1 MNSTKMKNLYLV
13 SCVPKKSCD
22 RSHAK
27 DLYQSEWFKKA
38 RTFVERSGAPWY
50 ILSAKH
56 GLLHP
61 DELVTP
67 YEQTLNKM
75 PIHERKLW
83 ATGVLDKLLPM
94 LTTQQT
100 VIVLAGIRYREFLM
114 PCLRQMAEDVRIPME
129 GMRIGEQLAWL
140 SKHNEQA

>member
-1 MNSTKMKNLYLV
+1 MKTLYLV
-13 SCVPKKSCD
+13 SCVSRKSCD

-38 RTFVERSGAPWY
+38 RKFVECSDASWY

-75 PIHERKLW
+75 PIHES
-83 ATGVLDKLLPM
+83 LL
-94 LTTQQT
+94 QKS
-100 VIVLAGIRYREFLM
+100 AEFF
-114 PCLRQMAEDVRIPME
+114 
-129 GMRIGEQLAWL
+129 
-140 SKHNEQA
+140 

>member
-1 MNSTKMKNLYLV
+1 MNSAKMKNLYLV
-13 SCVPKKSCD
+13 SCVSKKSCD
-22 RSHAK
+22 RSRAK

-38 RTFVERSGAPWY
+38 RKFVERSGAPWY

-75 PIHERKLW
+75 PIYERKLW

-94 LTTQQT
+94 LTPSQT
-100 VIVLAGIRYREFLM
+100 VIVLAGVRYREFLM
-114 PCLRQMAEDVRIPME
+114 PNLIQAAGEIRIPME

-140 SKHNEQA
+140 TKHNAQA

>member
-1 MNSTKMKNLYLV
+1 MKSLYLV
-13 SCVPKKSCD
+13 SCVSKKSCD
-22 RSHAK
+22 RSRAK

-38 RTFVERSGAPWY
+38 RKFVERSGAPWY
-50 ILSAKH
+50 ILSAKY

-61 DELVTP
+61 DELVAP

-75 PIHERKLW
+75 PINERKLW

-94 LTTQQT
+94 LTTQQS
-100 VIVLAGIRYREFLM
+100 VIVLAGVRYREFLM
-114 PCLRQMAEDVRIPME
+114 PDLTQVAGEVRVPME

-140 SKHNEQA
+140 SKLNGQA

>member
-1 MNSTKMKNLYLV
+1 MKTLYLV
-13 SCVPKKSCD
+13 SCVSKKSCD

-27 DLYQSEWFKKA
+27 DLYRSEWFKKA
-38 RTFVERSGAPWY
+38 RKFVERSGAPWY
-50 ILSAKH
+50 ILSAKY
-56 GLLHP
+56 GLLDP

-75 PIHERKLW
+75 PINERKLW
-83 ATGVLDKLLPM
+83 ATGVLDRLLPM

-100 VIVLAGIRYREFLM
+100 VIVFAGVRYREFLM
-114 PCLRQMAEDVRIPME
+114 PSLRRVVGEVRAPME